1 MLVPRRIIKSH
12 SSDIPDIPPNAQLMK
27 RQDLREMQ
35 QSTALMNDTLQ
46 RPVLK
51 KKNIRGTHAA
61 CSVQEGRP
69 PGNQYIVEGGWK
81 KIPLTT

>member
-1 MLVPRRIIKSH
+1 
-12 SSDIPDIPPNAQLMK
+12 MK

-51 KKNIRGTHAA
+51 KKNIRGTHVA
-61 CSVQEGRP
+61 CIVQEGRP
-69 PGNQYIVEGGWK
+69 PGNQYIVDGGWK
-81 KIPLTT
+81 KSG